1 MRKVGILALTILL
14 MGATFKDVKKDADD
28 ALRRGDFKI
37 AVSQYETFL
46 KQKDISKQDKF
57 DTYIELADI
66 YLYRLKKPR
75 KALEYL
81 LKAKQLFPETY
92 RRMDEVY
99 YRLGLSYEK
108 IGDYQKAAEMY
119 EKLVMN
125 FQKSKYYND
134 AWNRINVAFAHNY
147 QDTVAYVGGEYITSM
162 QVENLLE
169 RLNPMMK
176 SYYSTEEGKKKLL
189 EEMIK
194 QKLLVKEAED
204 QKLYLKSDIQDRL
217 KQCYENVLARAM
229 VDEVRGNVEV
239 SDKEVE
245 KFYREHLE
253 QYKEPA
259 TIKAYRI
266 EVHRKQ
272 LADSL
277 YRLLKKGANFDTLRA
292 KFSEGRDKNSKTPVV
307 ITKKGKNDKLF
318 EKIFKT
324 RKGRISKPIQT
335 NDTTYVIF
343 KIVDKKK
350 EGYKPLKSVKAA
362 IKTRI
367 KQQKEREAY
376 EKLIESLKKKYNV
389 RIMWN
394 NNKKSGE
401 KKTSEKKNNKK

>member
-1 MRKVGILALTILL
+1 MQKVGMLILAIFL

-28 ALRRGDFKI
+28 AVRRGDYKI

-46 KQKDISKQDKF
+46 KQKDIGKQDKF
-57 DTYIELADI
+57 NTYIELADI
-66 YLYRLKKPR
+66 YLYKLKKPR
-75 KALEYL
+75 KAIEYL

-162 QVENLLE
+162 QVENLLD

-204 QKLYLKSDIQDRL
+204 KKLYLKSDVQDRL
-217 KQCYENVLARAM
+217 NQCYENVLARAM
-229 VDEVRGNVEV
+229 VDEIRGSVKV
-239 SDKEVE
+239 TDKEAE

-253 QYKEPA
+253 QYREPA

-266 EVHRKQ
+266 LVHRKT
-272 LADSL
+272 LADSI

-292 KFSEGRDKNSKTPVV
+292 KFSEARDKNSRAPLV
-307 ITKKGKNDKLF
+307 ITKKGKKDKLF

-324 RKGRISKPIQT
+324 RKGKISKPIQQD
-335 NDTTYVIF
+335 DTTFVIF
-343 KIVDKKK
+343 KVVDKKK
-350 EGYKPLKSVKAA
+350 EGYKPFKTVAAA
-362 IKTRI
+362 IKTRL
-367 KQQKEREAY
+367 KQQKEKEAY
-376 EKLIESLKKKYNV
+376 DKLIESLKKKYNV
-389 RIMWN
+389 RIMWDKN
-394 NNKKSGE
+394 KESGKKKGTEKKDNKK
-401 KKTSEKKNNKK
+401 

>member
-1 MRKVGILALTILL
+1 MQRVGILALVVFL
-14 MGATFKDVKKDADD
+14 MGASFKDVKKDADE
-28 ALRRGDFKI
+28 ALRRGDYKI
-37 AVSQYETFL
+37 AISQYETFL
-46 KQKDISKQDKF
+46 KQQNPGKQDKF
-57 DTYIELADI
+57 NTYLELADI

-75 KALEYL
+75 KAIEYL

-99 YRLGLSYEK
+99 YRLGLAYEK

-125 FQKSKYYND
+125 FQKSKYYKD

-169 RLNPMMK
+169 RLNPMMR

-194 QKLLVKEAED
+194 QKLLVKEAEAR
-204 QKLYLKSDIQDRL
+204 KLYLKSDVQDRL
-217 KQCYENVLARAM
+217 QQCYENVLARAM
-229 VDEVRGNVEV
+229 VDEIRNSVKVT
-239 SDKEVE
+239 DKEAE

-253 QYKEPA
+253 EYKEPA

-266 EVHRKQ
+266 VVHRRT

-277 YRLLKKGANFDTLRA
+277 YRLLRKGANFDSLRV
-292 KFSEGRDKNSKTPVV
+292 KFSEARDKSSKSPIV
-307 ITKKGKNDKLF
+307 ITKKGKKDKFF
-318 EKIFKT
+318 EQIFKT
-324 RKGRISKPIQT
+324 RKGKFSKPIQE
-335 NDTTYVIF
+335 NDSTFVIF
-343 KIVDKKK
+343 KVIEKKK
-350 EGYKPLKSVKAA
+350 EGYRPFKNVKAA
-362 IKTRI
+362 IKMRL
-367 KQQKEREAY
+367 KQKKQKEAY
-376 EKLIESLKKKYNV
+376 DRLIEELKKKYNV

-394 NNKKSGE
+394 ESKKSE
-401 KKTSEKKNNKK
+401 KKTKEKDTKK